1 MSFSGIRVPL
11 TFLLC
16 HVQFASCSGISRLLH
31 YQFVHLFHFYEA
43 YRRNQESSTFT
54 FDLAAATIA
63 EDWDSVEKVVLG
75 KANEYVLVNGER
87 RVRDRQKSVLSGSF
101 FSYDAVEFYKQV
113 DLVLNGVNARLQ
125 NLAKE
130 CLKGDHVLSE
140 IYACAEVRRKLQSF
154 KVPPTTS
161 LGPNQSP
168 KIGNTV
174 GSSSSIINPIA
185 PIASRKP
192 TYQGRDEIRR
202 SENAAE
208 GLRHPKP
215 QKVEQAISPTGTSL
229 AESRNDRSMVSIND
243 NDRSDDEVAK
253 NLLQLKTPSTSYE
266 TPVLSISLSRAKLEE
281 KNRLD
286 NISTATIASTPTI
299 DAIDTEVEASAMVAG
314 KSPSRDTDYFDMKDS
329 YTSSNQLTGKKRRR
343 SKPPNDFDQHM
354 VQDDTTVR
362 EEPQDTTQKKK
373 GIKASNIPL
382 ALRSAESKT
391 NRRTRTT

>member
-1 MSFSGIRVPL
+1 MLCSFVIRVFL
-11 TFLLC
+11 TYRRVC
-16 HVQFASCSGISRLLH
+16 DQFASCSGISRLLH

-75 KANEYVLVNGER
+75 KAKDYVLINGDH

-113 DLVLNGVNARLQ
+113 DLVLNGINARLQ
-125 NLAKE
+125 YLAKD

-140 IYACAEVRRKLQSF
+140 LYACAEIRRKLQSF

-161 LGPNQSP
+161 FGPNESP

-174 GSSSSIINPIA
+174 GSSSSIINPIV

-192 TYQGRDEIRR
+192 IHQGRTEVGTSSD
-202 SENAAE
+202 
-208 GLRHPKP
+208 GLRDPKI
-215 QKVEQAISPTGTSL
+215 QKAETPNFPSGVKL
-229 AESRNDRSMVSIND
+229 AESRNGRSMVNSND
-243 NDRSDDEVAK
+243 DDHSDDEVAK
-253 NLLQLKTPSTSYE
+253 NLLQLKAPSAAYE
-266 TPVLSISLSRAKLEE
+266 TPALAISLSLSKLEE

-286 NISTATIASTPTI
+286 NISTATVASTPTI
-299 DAIDTEVEASAMVAG
+299 DPFDSEVEVSAVAYR
-314 KSPSRDTDYFDMKDS
+314 KSSSRDTDVIDTNDS
-329 YTSSNQLTGKKRRR
+329 NSAPNQLTGKKRRR
-343 SKPPNDFDQHM
+343 SQLPDQSDQQL
-354 VQDDTTVR
+354 VQEEISPTFR
-362 EEPQDTTQKKK
+362 EESKDKTQKKK

-382 ALRSAESKT
+382 ALRSVDSKT
-391 NRRTRTT
+391 SRRTRTT